1 MASER
6 RKKLVLT
13 AVSALVT
20 LLFAEAALRIA
31 GVGAAGQG
39 SPWFAGGNHPRLLF
53 QPDTASGY
61 TLRPGF
67 HGRQV
72 APRREFDV
80 ATVVDRRGLRD
91 HPHTA
96 PAAPSVL
103 AIGDSMTFGEGVPVE
118 QTYSAVL
125 EKTSGVRVYNGGVP
139 GYGSR
144 QMLGRLE
151 KLLPQVRPSLV
162 TEAVSPLWDAQR
174 CATPFVY
181 KEGYIVAQGYVD
193 RLYLVGDNLYSA
205 ETKLPLLGPAT
216 AYLKGRSNLM
226 RLALPALAG
235 GARRALGGKQEAP
248 VPDPRPSAEAL
259 SEAHRKAE
267 SAGADFLVI
276 LLDGDSRGEEYRQA
290 RAALESELQARGI
303 PFISLDRLLPKADW
317 PRLRYAQD
325 GHWNADGHRA
335 VGTAL
340 APRVLRYSRTS
351 RRGDV

>member
-6 RKKLVLT
+6 RKKLILT
-13 AVSALVT
+13 AISGLVT

-31 GVGAAGQG
+31 GVGDAGQG
-39 SPWFAGGNHPRLLF
+39 SPWFAGGNHPRFLF
-53 QPDTASGY
+53 QPDPASGY

-67 HGRQV
+67 NGRQV
-72 APRREFDV
+72 APGREFDV
-80 ATVVDRRGLRD
+80 ATVIDRRGLRD

-96 PAAPSVL
+96 PPAPSVL
-103 AIGDSMTFGEGVPVE
+103 AIGDSMTFGEGVPVD

-125 EKTSGVRVYNGGVP
+125 EKTTGVRVYNGGVP

-151 KLLPQVRPSLV
+151 KLLPQVRPALV

-174 CATPFVY
+174 CAAPFVY
-181 KEGYIVAQGYVD
+181 KEGYIVARGYLG
-193 RLYLVGDNLYSA
+193 RLYRVGDNLYAA
-205 ETKLPLLGPAT
+205 ETKLPVLGPAT
-216 AYLKGRSNLM
+216 AYAKGHSNLM

-235 GARRALGGKQEAP
+235 GMRRALGDRQAISA
-248 VPDPRPSAEAL
+248 PDPRPSAEAL
-259 SEAHRKAE
+259 AAARRKAE
-267 SAGADFLVI
+267 GAGAAFLVI

-290 RAALESELQARGI
+290 RAILERELQARCI
-303 PFISLDRLLPKADW
+303 PFVSLDRLLPKADW
-317 PRLRYAQD
+317 PRLRYTRD

-340 APRVLRYSRTS
+340 APFV
-351 RRGDV
+351 RR

>member
-6 RKKLVLT
+6 RKKLILT
-13 AVSALVT
+13 ALSALVT
-20 LLFAEAALRIA
+20 LLFAEMALRIA

-39 SPWFAGGNHPRLLF
+39 SPWFAGGNHPRFLF
-53 QPDTASGY
+53 QPDPASGY

-67 HGRQV
+67 NGRQV
-72 APRREFDV
+72 APGREFDV
-80 ATVVDRRGLRD
+80 ATVIDRRGLRD

-96 PAAPSVL
+96 PPAPSVL
-103 AIGDSMTFGEGVPVE
+103 AIGDSMTFGEGVPAD

-125 EKTSGVRVYNGGVP
+125 EKAAGVRVYNGGVP

-151 KLLPQVRPSLV
+151 KLLPQVRPVLV

-174 CATPFVY
+174 CAAPFVY

-193 RLYLVGDNLYSA
+193 RLHRVGDNLYSA
-205 ETKLPLLGPAT
+205 ETKLPVLGPAT
-216 AYLKGRSNLM
+216 AYAKGYSNLV

-235 GARRALGGKQEAP
+235 GLRRTVGRRQDTAA
-248 VPDPRPSAEAL
+248 PDPGPSAEAL
-259 SEAHRKAE
+259 AAARRKAE
-267 SAGADFLVI
+267 DAGAAFLVI

-290 RAALESELQARGI
+290 RAALERELQARGI
-303 PFISLDRLLPKADW
+303 RFVSLDRLLPKADW
-317 PRLRYAQD
+317 PRLRYARD
-325 GHWNADGHRA
+325 GHWNADGHRT

-340 APRVLRYSRTS
+340 APFVLR
-351 RRGDV
+351 